1 MTQQDPINIVES
13 CGNVFLDLGFPPEE
27 AVILAMRADLMAK
40 LRLLIDAK
48 GWTQA
53 EASERLKWQP

>member
-48 GWTQA
+48 DGHKQRHQNA
-53 EASERLKWQP
+53 